1 MAPLKEEGFIVPTQV
16 SYVGKGGILFEEGET
31 VPGSTAVVSRYLRTG
46 YLWDHVRV
54 IGGAYG
60 GFCTFNPVGGD
71 GVFTFLSYRD
81 SNLDKT
87 LDVYE
92 LEENAEALATAIIG
106 AVGDLDGAL
115 SPPDQKGSKSS
126 SRWVIRQTPEKRQQ
140 FRDDLL
146 TLRILQCV

>member
-1 MAPLKEEGFIVPTQV
+1 M
-16 SYVGKGGILFEEGET
+16 
-31 VPGSTAVVSRYLRTG
+31 SRYLRTG
-46 YLWDHVRV
+46 YLWDHVRAV

-87 LDVYE
+87 LDVHGE

-115 SPPDQKGSKSS
+115 SPPDQKGSKSF
-126 SRWVIRQTPEKRQQ
+126 SRWVIRQTPEERQQ
-140 FRDDLL
+140 FE
-146 TLRILQCV
+146 IP